1 MEPLTITTTCLGLI
15 NGIASLAQH
24 ITVFVNDVRGARKDM
39 DMISRELTSLSLCL
53 EALRTDCK
61 SERVQYPK
69 ASRKCLEGALL
80 NIDVVTQQVK
90 DLLQRLS
97 SGRLG
102 RRIQWTMQS
111 KDTVDRL
118 RTSLETQKSTIEI
131 ALQCGSIQILCA
143 IQRQVEKPAQDFTRL
158 ENTTQAIRDDTR
170 ELRREA
176 VGIKQLIR
184 QEADTL
190 RVEISAL
197 RDSKPLSA
205 GIEEFLRLSQDYS
218 ARVTNPFMT
227 PEQSDAGHDD
237 SLTETFSRSS
247 LVLTPDS
254 TADPF
259 IAHGAL
265 EQGQHSSFTCP
276 ICGHRMVNPGDPAEN
291 IPDRSTGDAQQH
303 RPEELTD
310 KPEPD
315 ESPLTTPRTPSSART
330 MPLGHARRESILAR
344 RQRREEAKRVIDTTF
359 ICGNNSFNFTFPG
372 NAEISEIQ
380 ASFYKC
386 LQEQEVKRV
395 FWIPEIKKPEDI
407 RFKFND
413 SEMIIYADE
422 RLSDLA
428 RVYGSGSALIL
439 ESMFKPQG
447 IPDFRPY
454 IQIPHDRSIST
465 GRGVPWVYPG
475 SLGLLNRNNVRWH
488 APIAWRCTWFRR
500 SNGSYS
506 PATYKDGVRLKGGAL
521 QPGDNIKLDLTE
533 AQQNEFSETDKLE
546 FEAVLIKPGDS
557 PHHWDRLILMTP
569 ETDRWKHVLTCRR
582 GVNVFRFH
590 SL

>member
-1 MEPLTITTTCLGLI
+1 MEPLTIATTCLGLI

-39 DMISRELTSLSLCL
+39 DMISRELASLSLCL
-53 EALRTDCK
+53 EALRTDCR

-158 ENTTQAIRDDTR
+158 ENTTQAIRDDAR
-170 ELRREA
+170 ELRRDA
-176 VGIKQLIR
+176 ADIKQLIR
-184 QEADTL
+184 READTL

-197 RDSKPLSA
+197 RDSKPLAA

-218 ARVTNPFMT
+218 RRVTNPFMT
-227 PEQSDAGHDD
+227 PEQSDAGLDD

-259 IAHGAL
+259 IPDEAL
-265 EQGQHSSFTCP
+265 EQGQHFSLTCP
-276 ICGHRMVNPGDPAEN
+276 ICGHRMFNPGVPAEAL
-291 IPDRSTGDAQQH
+291 PVKS
-303 RPEELTD
+303 LTNTSASREA
-310 KPEPD
+310 PHNVPAETFYHVAASASEP
-315 ESPLTTPRTPSSART
+315 
-330 MPLGHARRESILAR
+330 
-344 RQRREEAKRVIDTTF
+344 VIDTT
-359 ICGNNSFNFTFPG
+359 IVCGTHSFNFTFPG
-372 NAEISEIQ
+372 NATLSEIQ
-380 ASFYKC
+380 ASLYKD
-386 LQEQEVKRV
+386 LQEQEEKRL
-395 FWIPEIKKPEDI
+395 FWIYEIKKPEDI

-413 SEMIIYADE
+413 AEMIIYPGE

-428 RVYGSGSALIL
+428 RVYGSGSALTL
-439 ESMFKPQG
+439 ESMFKPQV

-454 IQIPHDRSIST
+454 IQIPHDSPDHSIS
-465 GRGVPWVYPG
+465 GRRCGSWVYPG
-475 SLGLLNRNNVRWH
+475 SLGLLNRNDVRWH

-500 SNGSYS
+500 SNQSYS

-533 AQQNEFSETDKLE
+533 AQQNEFSDTDKLE
-546 FEAVLIKPGDS
+546 FEAVLIKPGDN
-557 PHHWDRLILMTP
+557 PQHWDRLILMTP
-569 ETDRWKHVLTCRR
+569 ETDRWKLVLTC
-582 GVNVFRFH
+582 
-590 SL
+590 